1 MGFARTVWL
10 AFAIL
15 LLAGAQAKA
24 NTSRLQDALQA
35 CALVPNPTDRL
46 TCFDGLAKST
56 ASDTAQ
62 NGLTTGAIEPTTK
75 VPVTASE
82 QRAARHEKRQVAEQ
96 RRAKDPNDRAR
107 STYNGVVLRAWANG
121 AGNYYVALTNGEIW
135 KSDDHE
141 QVRPVKDGEA
151 VALSPGAVGG
161 WFMQFKTIRR
171 PTIRV
176 LLVD

>member
-1 MGFARTVWL
+1 MGFPRTVLL
-10 AFAIL
+10 AFATL
-15 LLAGAQAKA
+15 LLAGTQAKA
-24 NTSRLQDALQA
+24 NTSRLKDALQT
-35 CALVPNPTDRL
+35 CALILNSTDRL

-62 NGLTTGAIEPTTK
+62 SGPAAGVIEPATK
-75 VPVTASE
+75 EPVTASE
-82 QRAARHEKRQVAEQ
+82 QRAARKEKRRAAEQ
-96 RRAKDPNDRAR
+96 RRIRDPNERVR

-121 AGNYYVALTNGEIW
+121 SSNYYVALTNGEVW

-151 VALSPGAVGG
+151 VTLSPGAVGS
-161 WFMQFKTIRR
+161 WFMQFKTIKR